1 MLKPKSH
8 KSFFQDVASEI
19 GVHKDVVEDI
29 VAFYYGK
36 VRKNLSNLTDT
47 HINVSNLGT
56 FKLRKKR
63 LENNIKRNKDI
74 IGNLEKMT
82 YKGYDKYVPVKN
94 KLKQMEDALSML
106 NEKIN
111 LKKKFK
117 NENK

>member
-1 MLKPKSH
+1 LKPKSH
-8 KSFFQDVASEI
+8 KSFFEQVAKDI
-19 GVHKDVVEDI
+19 GVHKDVVEDM
-29 VAFYYGK
+29 VTFYYSR

-94 KLKQMEDALSML
+94 KLQKMEQALSML
-106 NEKIN
+106 NKKLEN
-111 LKKKFK
+111 KKKFK
-117 NENK
+117 DENK